1 MRTIE
6 TTAVIEPNGKL
17 VLQLPP
23 DIPPGEHRIVLVI
36 DEQPPA
42 EQPRRPLDFPVDD
55 YGPWP
60 DNLSL
65 RREDL
70 YDDFGR

>member
-6 TTAVIEPNGKL
+6 TTAVIEPDGRL
-17 VLQLPP
+17 FLQLPP
-23 DIPPGEHRIVLVI
+23 DIPPGQRRIVLVI
-36 DEQPPA
+36 DDQLPVETTRP
-42 EQPRRPLDFPVDD
+42 PLDFPVDD

-60 DNLSL
+60 ANLSL

>member
-17 VLQLPP
+17 ILQLPP
-23 DIPPGEHRIVLVI
+23 DIPPGQRRIVVVI
-36 DEQPPA
+36 DDQQPV
-42 EQPRRPLDFPVDD
+42 QSVRTPLDFPVDD

-60 DNLSL
+60 ANLSL